1 MGKESVK
8 RQGSRT
14 PKNALIIVPWKALVE
29 PSVTFFYFQLP
40 PTFRSGTIVIIFR
53 WQMLIRL
60 AALVSAYK
68 GPDATQTLSFFP
80 ETHFHNFQTTTRQR
94 KLRRIVSEIVDNL
107 QHQVIATCC

>member
-8 RQGSRT
+8 HQGISDSQKCIDNRTLAGPSR
-14 PKNALIIVPWKALVE
+14 AFCDILLLSAA
-29 PSVTFFYFQLP
+29 
-40 PTFRSGTIVIIFR
+40 PTFDRGAIVIIFR

-80 ETHFHNFQTTTRQR
+80 ETHFHNFQTTPDDGT
-94 KLRRIVSEIVDNL
+94 
-107 QHQVIATCC
+107 